1 MCKSCTIEGV
11 PVKIRPMDNKRNTY
25 SQYSRSNYTSSSA
38 DEGNA
43 PASRTRRASA
53 AEVREQQTQ
62 NKYQASGS
70 RVARRR
76 AAAAEA
82 SMAAAQARAE
92 AQAAG
97 QVPPVAASEDAS
109 VRRLSRDEYTQTHK
123 KKRHGKL
130 FYAAIAAL
138 VVVAVGAGAAF
149 AYMQVVTN
157 NLHAGLG
164 DLSGVLVKTDLTKQP
179 FYMLL
184 MGTDE
189 SSDRNETG
197 ELDGVYRTDT
207 IILARIDPVNKKVT
221 LVSVHRDTMTDF
233 GDEYGVGKL
242 NAAHVYGGASLAIEK
257 VSELAGVGIS
267 HYAEINFD
275 GFRDIVNAL
284 GGIDVNVPIEIDD
297 PEAGGYLAAGQQTLN
312 GDQALILCRSRNAYE
327 AYGAGDTYRA
337 ANQRLVIS
345 AIAKKILS
353 SDVVTITNVV
363 NSLSQYVTTDL
374 SVTDIVGLAQA
385 MQGLD
390 TSSDMYTAMQPT
402 ETKWVDGVCYEVTLE
417 SEWKTMM
424 KRVDAGL
431 SPTEGNIVD
440 SASGTILASS
450 GSGDVGADGSGLTVK
465 VRKAGGTVSIRNGNG
480 IAGAGTEA
488 ATRIE
493 DLGYSIDTS
502 NADSFDYPETVV
514 VYETVSDAEYA
525 QAIVDEL
532 GCGKAVL
539 NNNEY
544 LFQSDFLIVLGADW
558 NGTEAT
564 TSSSD

>member
-1 MCKSCTIEGV
+1 
-11 PVKIRPMDNKRNTY
+11 MDNEHNTY
-25 SQYSRSNYTSSSA
+25 SQYNRSNYTSSSS
-38 DEGNA
+38 EGA
-43 PASRTRRASA
+43 TRSSRSRRATA
-53 AEVREQQTQ
+53 ADVREQQTQ

-76 AAAAEA
+76 AAAAQA
-82 SMAAAQARAE
+82 SAAAAQARAD

-109 VRRLSRDEYTQTHK
+109 VRRLSRDEYAKTHK

-130 FYAAIAAL
+130 FYAAIIAL
-138 VVVAVGAGAAF
+138 AVVVIGAGAAF
-149 AYMQVVTN
+149 AYVQVLSG
-157 NLHAGLG
+157 NLRAGLG
-164 DLSGVLVKTDLTKQP
+164 DVSNVLVKTNLTKEP

-189 SSDRNETG
+189 SSERNDSG

-221 LVSVHRDTMTDF
+221 LVSIHRDTMTDF
-233 GDEYGVGKL
+233 GKEYGVGKL
-242 NAAHVYGGASLAIEK
+242 NAAHVYGGAALSIEK
-257 VSELAGVGIS
+257 VSDLAGVDIS

-284 GGIDVNVPIEIDD
+284 GGIEVNVPIEIDD
-297 PEAGGYLAAGQQTLN
+297 DDAGGHLDAGLQTLN
-312 GDQALILCRSRNAYE
+312 GDQALILCRSRNAFE
-327 AYGAGDTYRA
+327 EYGAGDTYRA

-363 NSLSQYVTTDL
+363 NALSQYVTTDL

-390 TSSDMYTAMQPT
+390 TSTDMYTAMQPT
-402 ETKWVDGVCYEVTLE
+402 DTEWVDGVCYEVTNE
-417 SEWKTMM
+417 SEWKAMM

-431 SPTEGNIVD
+431 SPTEGDIVD
-440 SASGTILASS
+440 SASGTVLASA
-450 GSGDVGADGSGLTVK
+450 GSGEVSASGEDVSAK
-465 VRKAGGTVSIRNGNG
+465 VRKSGGTVSIRNGNG
-480 IAGAGTEA
+480 ITGAGLDA
-488 ATRIE
+488 AERIQE
-493 DLGYSIDTS
+493 LGYNIDTS
-502 NADSFDYPETVV
+502 NADNFDYPTTVV
-514 VYETVSDAEYA
+514 VYEDASDAQYA
-525 QAIVDEL
+525 QAIVDDL
-532 GCGKAVL
+532 GVGTAVQ

-544 LFQSDFLIVLGADW
+544 LFESDFLIVLGADW
-558 NGTEAT
+558 DGTAAVT
-564 TSSSD
+564 NTD